1 MHNWFRRLSHCRMDR
16 HYLPFISRCAYCSVP
31 YAVISKA
38 ETFEEDKQFIG
49 VMAGIQFEDIQEH
62 KSSGGGTKELAR
74 KYFEQ
79 LDRKTVDQLFE
90 FYKVKSTFNFTFSK
104 TWIAIT
110 IFHSKLL
117 RLLSVLF
124 GIINF

>member
-1 MHNWFRRLSHCRMDR
+1 MDR

-31 YAVISKA
+31 YAIVAKA

-74 KYFEQ
+74 KYFEL

-90 FYKVKSTFNFTFSK
+90 FYKVDFEM
-104 TWIAIT
+104 
-110 IFHSKLL
+110 
-117 RLLSVLF
+117 F
-124 GIINF
+124 GYSPEVYQAYANHEIKYEN